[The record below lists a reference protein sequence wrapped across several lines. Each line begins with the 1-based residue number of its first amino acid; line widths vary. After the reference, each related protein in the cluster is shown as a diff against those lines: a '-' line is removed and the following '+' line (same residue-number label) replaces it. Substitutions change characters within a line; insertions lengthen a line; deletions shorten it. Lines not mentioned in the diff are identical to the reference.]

1 MSRRTRQITTESP
14 LGLRF
19 SENNAAIL
27 KFRSPLPPL
36 EMALDIGLF
45 GREMARRSAAS
56 AELAER
62 VGFEPTVRFPAH
74 TLSKRAP

>member
-56 AELAER
+56 AELAEGEELVSNSLR
-62 VGFEPTVRFPAH
+62 VHQRSAT
-74 TLSKRAP
+74 

>member
-1 MSRRTRQITTESP
+1 MQ
-14 LGLRF
+14 RF
-19 SENNAAIL
+19 V

-56 AELAER
+56 AELAEGEELVSNSLR
-62 VGFEPTVRFPAH
+62 VHQRSAT
-74 TLSKRAP
+74 